1 MYLENVHGRSSP
13 GLQEANE
20 SDGRAM
26 CFVKVLF
33 LGSRGSFDITGRTFR
48 SSARRV
54 HGSRNLLFLPTP
66 RHRECQAE
74 EARPEQGQL
83 IELGLI
89 QAQALPGHMPFPIDF
104 HVDEMSDWSLHHRKK
119 TK

>member
-1 MYLENVHGRSSP
+1 MCLENVHGPSFP

-26 CFVKVLF
+26 CLVRVAC
-33 LGSRGSFDITGRTFR
+33 LGSCGSCDIIGRTLRAF
-48 SSARRV
+48 ALRV
-54 HGSRNLLFLPTP
+54 HGSRNILFLPTP

-74 EARPEQGQL
+74 EARPEQGQM
-83 IELGLI
+83 IGLGLI

-104 HVDEMSDWSLHHRKK
+104 HVDEMSDWSLHR
-119 TK
+119 